1 MGEKTRAHHTRI
13 ARKQVG
19 IARPVSLHLHQTVEK
34 NEFIFDACL
43 FRALRSIRQAVALLP
58 GRQYAQLCAAMFS
71 LRCEHTPRFFR
82 YFAHLRRQLRR
93 SCGRN
98 VREYAPTRIQ
108 ACFLAS
114 ASNYRKKKKGL
125 FIVAC
130 LFRACAQYGRQL
142 RYCPEGN
149 TRNLPRYVLDGSAS
163 HLASIRAAA
172 ARLCSR
178 ACSPAS
184 IRRACDSNPLLHCAK
199 IKKNIKKFK
208 KYRHIFFSPHH
219 SQ

>member
-1 MGEKTRAHHTRI
+1 MPAYFAPCAQYGRRLRYCLGGNTRNFARLCSRFAASIRRAFFDILRI
-13 ARKQVG
+13 CGVSCAGHAVG
-19 IARPVSLHLHQTVEK
+19 TYVSTPRRAFKLASLHLHQTIE
-34 NEFIFDACL
+34 
-43 FRALRSIRQAVALLP
+43 
-58 GRQYAQLCAAMFS
+58 
-71 LRCEHTPRFFR
+71 
-82 YFAHLRRQLRR
+82 
-93 SCGRN
+93 
-98 VREYAPTRIQ
+98 
-108 ACFLAS
+108 
-114 ASNYRKKKKGL
+114 KKKGL